1 MIKGIQI
8 LGILTGLYLLT
19 STIHA
24 YRRGEASLRK
34 TIFWGLVWASMTAL
48 FYNTRLVNLFMPI
61 LTTQDAIMTV
71 LVMGILTSFLYI
83 NQVNRQL
90 AHLDRK
96 FTELAQNLAL
106 ENYMKQEKTQD
117 EEE

>member
-8 LGILTGLYLLT
+8 LGILVGLYLLA
-19 STIHA
+19 STIYA
-24 YRRGEASLRK
+24 YRRGESGLRK
-34 TIFWGLVWASMTAL
+34 TMFWSLVWASMTSL
-48 FYNTRLVNLFMPI
+48 FYNTNLVSIIMPI

-71 LVMGILTSFLYI
+71 LVIGILTSFLYI
-83 NQVNRQL
+83 NQVNRQI
-90 AHLDRK
+90 AHLNRK
-96 FTELAQNLAL
+96 FAELAQNLAL

>member
-1 MIKGIQI
+1 MVKGIQI
-8 LGILTGLYLLT
+8 LGILTGLYLIA
-19 STIHA
+19 STIYA
-24 YRRGEASLRK
+24 YRRGESSLRK

-48 FYNTRLVNLFMPI
+48 FYNTKLVSVIMPV

-71 LVMGILTSFLYI
+71 LVLGILTSFLYI
-83 NQVNRQL
+83 NQVNRQI
-90 AHLDRK
+90 AHLDSK

>member
-1 MIKGIQI
+1 MVKGIQI
-8 LGILTGLYLLT
+8 LGIFTGLYLLA
-19 STIHA
+19 STIYA
-24 YRRGEASLRK
+24 YRKGEAGLRK
-34 TIFWGLVWASMTAL
+34 TMFWGLVWASMTAL
-48 FYNTRLVNLFMPI
+48 FYNTKLVSVIMPV
-61 LTTQDAIMTV
+61 LTTQDAIMTA
-71 LVMGILTSFLYI
+71 LVIGILTSFVYI

-106 ENYMKQEKTQD
+106 ENYIKQEKTQD